1 MKRGSRTFD
10 VIVVGA
16 GHAGVEAALVS
27 ARFSSAVGLV
37 SLDLSTVGRMSCN
50 PAIGGLAKGQIVREI
65 DVLGGFMGNA
75 TDKSG
80 IQFKILNRSKGKS
93 VWSPRAQVDKRVY
106 ESVAGSVVLNNDNIH
121 LIDGEVVDVLL
132 ENNRISGVILRDD
145 TRVFSRTVII
155 TCGTFLGGLI
165 HVGQKKIRAG
175 RMGESGSDGI
185 TNALVSLGFV
195 AGRLKTGT
203 PPRLDKN
210 TIDWSKAVPTFGD
223 KFPTPFSYR
232 TKSFQPP
239 NIPCHTVKT
248 GVPCKNIIA
257 ENIGLSPMFSG
268 DVGGVGPRYC
278 PSIED
283 KIHRF
288 SHHDEHTLFLE
299 PEWVGSDQIY
309 LNGFSTSLPETI
321 QLKALRT
328 IPGFESVRFFR
339 PGYAIEYDFFSPSQL
354 KASLETKGV
363 PGLFFAGQ
371 INGTSG
377 YEEAA
382 AQGLIAGINAMRY
395 IQNVAPLV
403 LARDEAYIGVLI
415 DDLITKD
422 TLEPYRMFTSR
433 AEYRILLRYSNA
445 HSRLLK
451 TSEKHSLLDP
461 EQIFEIN
468 SIQERLNIIVSSLD
482 TTLELE
488 HTNRILANCKESP
501 VRQKTTAKRLLT
513 RPSVGIAD
521 LPEAVFNKTKKPKIP
536 AHFLSESYIEAE
548 AIVKYDGYIKRQNKQ
563 VLRMK
568 KQENVLI
575 PNKFDYLRIGGLSSE
590 AREKLTRIRPETLG
604 QAQRISG
611 ITPADI
617 SILSVMLVA

>member
-27 ARFSSAVGLV
+27 ARFSNAVGLV

-121 LIDGEVVDVLL
+121 LIEGEVVDVLL
-132 ENNRISGVILRDD
+132 ENNCISGVILRDN

-210 TIDWSKAVPTFGD
+210 SIDWTKAVPNLGD

-328 IPGFESVRFFR
+328 ISGFESVRFFR

-382 AQGLIAGINAMRY
+382 AQGLIAGINAANLVSNRE
-395 IQNVAPLV
+395 PLV
-403 LARDEAYIGVLI
+403 IKRSDAYIGVLI
-415 DDLITKD
+415 DDLVTKG
-422 TLEPYRMFTSR
+422 TKEPYRMFTSR
-433 AEYRILLRYSNA
+433 AEYRLILRQDNADLRLFEFAYKEN
-445 HSRLLK
+445 LI
-451 TSEKHSLLDP
+451 SEKEYKGLLEKLENIKTKINWLESTRIKENDDLAT
-461 EQIFEIN
+461 EIKSKCNCQIKF
-468 SIQERLNIIVSSLD
+468 
-482 TTLELE
+482 
-488 HTNRILANCKESP
+488 P
-501 VRQKTTAKRLLT
+501 VVL
-513 RPSVGIAD
+513 AD
-521 LPEAVFNKTKKPKIP
+521 LIKRPEFSIIDIINNDVSHEVANQVEIQ
-536 AHFLSESYIEAE
+536 I
-548 AIVKYDGYIKRQNKQ
+548 KYDGYIKRQEKEIE
-563 VLRMK
+563 RFK
-568 KQENVLI
+568 KFEEKKIPENI
-575 PNKFDYLRIGGLSSE
+575 DYYDIYGLSKE
-590 AREKLTRIRPETLG
+590 EMQKLNDIRPLTFG
-604 QAQRISG
+604 QASRISG
-611 ITPADI
+611 VTPSAI
-617 SILSVMLVA
+617 SSIMVFLKKVSR